1 MGKKIRERSTQMPLM
16 TNATLRAVFVV
27 FAFAVQVLLV
37 LNFTARNWRPKLELK
52 YGWVI
57 YALALVALLLALVFA
72 LGRQPGY
79 AILAPL
85 TYALWAGF
93 GYYVDAYRHIEW
105 RNPPRLT
112 VLIPYVLLF
121 IASQFAFWIPLW
133 YVGLG
138 HWAAYGVF
146 YVVNTALNLYSH
158 RRR

>member
-1 MGKKIRERSTQMPLM
+1 MPLFA
-16 TNATLRAVFVV
+16 NIALRTVFVV
-27 FAFAVQVLLV
+27 FAFAVQVLLAF
-37 LNFTARNWRPKLELK
+37 NFAARNWRPALERK
-52 YGWVI
+52 YGWII
-57 YALALVALLLALVFA
+57 YALAIVAVLLAIVFP
-72 LGRQPGY
+72 LGHQPAY

-85 TYALWAGF
+85 IYAVWAGF
-93 GYYVDAYRHIEW
+93 GFYVDTYRHIEW

-112 VLIPYVLLF
+112 VLVPYVLLF

-138 HWAAYGVF
+138 HWVAYGVF